1 MKSNDELRAK
11 ARELRSGGMSI
22 LKIVKELKVPKSTIF
37 GWIRDVVLTEE
48 QRKSLSRSESGALK
62 KAIETVKKNRV
73 DRWNVYRIEADK
85 EWEIMKNDPLFMF
98 GLALYIG
105 EGAKVSNSEVNIVN
119 ANVSVI
125 WKAMLFFEK
134 IGIKQ
139 DEFKIQIHVHVGAD
153 EKAATDYWIRE
164 LGLPRS
170 QFQKTI
176 VATSIQRRGI
186 KGNIL
191 PNGTCHLRNY
201 STRIKQKVLR
211 WMELALE

>member
-85 EWEIMKNDPLFMF
+85 E
-98 GLALYIG
+98 LYI
-105 EGAKVSNSEVNIVN
+105 
-119 ANVSVI
+119 
-125 WKAMLFFEK
+125 
-134 IGIKQ
+134 
-139 DEFKIQIHVHVGAD
+139 
-153 EKAATDYWIRE
+153 
-164 LGLPRS
+164 LG
-170 QFQKTI
+170 
-176 VATSIQRRGI
+176 
-186 KGNIL
+186 KG
-191 PNGTCHLRNY
+191 R
-201 STRIKQKVLR
+201 K
-211 WMELALE
+211 